1 MANERKM
8 AKVSA
13 ILALREQGW
22 SCRRIGRELGV
33 HRETVARY
41 LRRVAPR
48 RCLGRPHAG
57 TSRQTRP
64 LESERP
70 A

>member
-1 MANERKM
+1 MANELKV

-33 HRETVARY
+33 YRETVARY
-41 LRRVAPR
+41 LRRVA
-48 RCLGRPHAG
+48 
-57 TSRQTRP
+57 SREVRF
-64 LESERP
+64 RP
-70 A
+70 AMSG